1 VLVLGGAYAVMLN
14 CNSKSSVQ
22 HRIKLSVQVVRLF
35 RRRHYGAPDKI
46 LSTTVSIYGAYVE
59 CYYRYIN
66 IKTKENNSN
75 TTIIII
81 AYGIIFGKMVSHL

>member
-1 VLVLGGAYAVMLN
+1 MGPRTKF
-14 CNSKSSVQ
+14 CP
-22 HRIKLSVQVVRLF
+22 
-35 RRRHYGAPDKI
+35 HYGID
-46 LSTTVSIYGAYVE
+46 LRSYVE